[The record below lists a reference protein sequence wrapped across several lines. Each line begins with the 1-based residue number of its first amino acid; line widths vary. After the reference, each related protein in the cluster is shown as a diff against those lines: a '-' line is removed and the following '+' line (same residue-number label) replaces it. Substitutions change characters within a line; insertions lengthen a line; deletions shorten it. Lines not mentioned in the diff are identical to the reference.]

1 MCYDLN
7 VIKRQN
13 PNFNGDQPHMR
24 HKYEDYT
31 HPIVDWV
38 NKLGLEKKWWGRV
51 LLRAEATLH
60 LRRLFVLLVFSF
72 LISWV
77 VSFELPMPFSFE
89 VGEMAATNLSSPISF
104 QMVDEVSTEEQRR
117 NAAARVL
124 PVFEFDVDIFDRVS
138 SRLLHAFRALRTE
151 LRNNREGGFSSTA
164 NVKEILDVQLK
175 IDCPEYLVE
184 WLKRRDFNIYLESQL
199 VAILDQ
205 WFSEKIIARAESDQ
219 VSRFTTVSLRSRQR
233 PEREFIIDRNEFMI
247 LGEHDLFR
255 VKDLRGLER
264 LSAEERDNL
273 YSFAHLLLVPNVYL
287 NEEDS
292 VARRKAAQAMVPPV
306 IMSVRKNQPII
317 SEGNRVTPKDLAI
330 IQQIQDLQSENSPAL
345 KSFFVSLILVTL
357 MLAARSFFRHY
368 SHQRFKI
375 AGKDFFVMAIILFGE
390 VLFTKTF
397 LFVTEGSILTRYSS
411 LLPVDVFLALAPLA
425 SGPILVALLL
435 TSGEVVFFFSLF
447 LGVIVG
453 MLVGQSY
460 FWVLC
465 VWITGLAA
473 ARGVLSC
480 KTRNDIYFGGIRAG
494 IVNAFVIGC
503 WQIIQNYQSP
513 NVFRD
518 FMVLISAGFF
528 SGILSAMMAMIFV
541 PILESLF
548 NYTTDVRLLELSN
561 LNHPLLRDMLV
572 RAPGT
577 YHHSMMVGSMVEAAA
592 EEIGAN
598 PLLGK
603 VICYYHD
610 IGKMSHANYF
620 IENQKVGHNP
630 HDNISPYMSKT
641 LLIAHVKDGVEMGM
655 KYKLG
660 QPIID
665 GILQHHGTTL
675 IAFFYNKALDLAE
688 DGQIVAEE
696 DFRYPGPKP
705 QFREA
710 ALCMLADS
718 IEAAARSLDEPTPSR
733 LQNIVRN
740 IIQKKFL
747 DGQLDECNLT
757 LKDLTKVENAFVRIL
772 LGIYH
777 QRIDYPRESISQNA
791 LGIGPKTARISEK
804 TTKS

>member
-13 PNFNGDQPHMR
+13 PNYTGEQPHMR
-24 HKYEDYT
+24 YKYEDYT

-38 NKLGLEKKWWGRV
+38 NKLGLEKKWWGRI
-51 LLRAEATLH
+51 LLRAEARLH
-60 LRRLFVLLVFSF
+60 LRRLFVLMVFSF
-72 LISWV
+72 IVAWV
-77 VSFELPMPFSFE
+77 VSFELPIPISYE
-89 VGEMAATNLSSPISF
+89 VGEIASTTLSSPITF
-104 QMVDEVSTEEQRR
+104 QMVDEVSTEEHRR
-117 NAAARVL
+117 EAASRVL
-124 PVFEFDVDIFDRVS
+124 PVFEFDVDVFDRVS
-138 SRLLHAFRALRTE
+138 SRLLFTFRLLRTE
-151 LRNNREGGFSSTA
+151 LRNRKSGEPPTIEW
-164 NVKEILDVQLK
+164 VKRKIDTQLD
-175 IDCPEYLVE
+175 IDCPEYLVA
-184 WLKRRDFNIYLESQL
+184 WLIRREFNIFLESQFI
-199 VAILDQ
+199 AILDN
-205 WFSEKIIARAESDQ
+205 WFSEKIIAKTESDQ
-219 VSRFTTVSLRSRQR
+219 VSRFSTVSLRSRQR
-233 PEREFIIDRNEFMI
+233 PEREFIIDRNEFMV
-247 LGEHDLFR
+247 LGEHDMFR
-255 VKDLRGLER
+255 MKDIRGMER
-264 LSAEERDNL
+264 LSAEERDNI
-273 YSFAHLLLVPNVYL
+273 YSFAHLLLVPNVFL
-287 NEEDS
+287 NEDDS
-292 VARRKAAQAMVPPV
+292 VARRKAAQELVPPM
-306 IMSVRKNQPII
+306 IMNVRKNQPVITQ
-317 SEGNRVTPKDLAI
+317 GNRITPKDLAI
-330 IQQIQDLQSENSPAL
+330 VHQIRDLQSDNSPAL

-368 SHQRFKI
+368 SQQRFKI
-375 AGKDFFVMAIILFGE
+375 STKDFFVMALILLGE

-397 LFVTEGSILTRYSS
+397 LFVTEGSILTRYSG
-411 LLPVDVFLALAPLA
+411 LLPADVFLALAPLA

-460 FWVLC
+460 FWILC
-465 VWITGLAA
+465 VWVAGLAA

-480 KTRNDIYFGGIRAG
+480 KARNDIYFGGIRAG

-503 WQIIQNYQSP
+503 WQIVQNYQSP

-518 FMVLISAGFF
+518 FLILMSAGFL

-561 LNHPLLRDMLV
+561 LNHPLLKEMLV
-572 RAPGT
+572 KSPGT

-610 IGKMSHANYF
+610 IGKMSHSNYF

-655 KYKLG
+655 KHKLG

-675 IAFFYNKALDLAE
+675 IHFFYNKALDLAE
-688 DGQIVAEE
+688 DGQDVSEE

-777 QRIDYPRESISQNA
+777 QRIDYPRESVSHAA
-791 LGIGPKTARISEK
+791 LGIGARVPKVAEK
-804 TTKS
+804 SKS

>member
-1 MCYDLN
+1 
-7 VIKRQN
+7 
-13 PNFNGDQPHMR
+13 MR
-24 HKYEDYT
+24 YKYEDYT

-38 NKLGLEKKWWGRV
+38 NKLGLEKTWWGR
-51 LLRAEATLH
+51 LLLKAEAKLH
-60 LRRLFVLLVFSF
+60 LRRLFVLLLFSF
-72 LISWV
+72 LIAWA
-77 VSFELPMPFSFE
+77 VSFELTFPVSYD
-89 VGEMAATNLSSPISF
+89 VGDVATTTISSPLSF
-104 QMVDEVSTEEQRR
+104 QMIDEVSTEEQKRE
-117 NAAARVL
+117 AAARIL
-124 PVFEFDVDIFDRVS
+124 PVFEYDVDVFERVS
-138 SRLLHAFRALRTE
+138 SRLMHTFRMLRTD
-151 LRNNREGGFSSTA
+151 LRNQKLTGLVSVDWIKRR
-164 NVKEILDVQLK
+164 LDTQLGV
-175 IDCPEYLVE
+175 DCPEYLVV
-184 WLKRRDFNIYLESQL
+184 WLIKRQFNILLEGQFI
-199 VAILDQ
+199 AILEQ
-205 WFSEKIIARAESDQ
+205 WFSEKIISKDDSEKIH
-219 VSRFTTVSLRSRQR
+219 RFSTVSLRSHQR
-233 PEREFIIDRNEFMI
+233 PEREYIIDRNEFRV
-247 LGEHDLFR
+247 LGEHDVFR
-255 VKDLRGLER
+255 LRDVRGMEH

-273 YSFAHLLLVPNVYL
+273 DSFAHLLLVPNVVL

-292 VARRKAAQAMVPPV
+292 LARRKMAQELVPPV
-306 IMSVRKNQPII
+306 IMNVRKNQPII
-317 SEGNRVTPKDLAI
+317 SEGNRITPKDLAI
-330 IQQIQDLQSENSPAL
+330 VHQIQNLQKESNPIL

-375 AGKDFFVMAIILFGE
+375 SGKDFFVMGLILLGE
-390 VLFTKTF
+390 VIFTKTF
-397 LFVTEGSILTRYSS
+397 LFVTEGSILSRYSG
-411 LLPVDVFLALAPLA
+411 LLPAEVFLALAPLA

-447 LGVIVG
+447 LGVIIG
-453 MLVGQSY
+453 MLVGHSY
-460 FWVLC
+460 FWALC
-465 VWITGLAA
+465 VWIAGLAA

-494 IVNAFVIGC
+494 IVNAFVLGC
-503 WQIIQNYQSP
+503 WQIIQSYQSP

-518 FMVLISAGFF
+518 FIILIGAGFC
-528 SGILSAMMAMIFV
+528 SGILSAMLAMIFV

-561 LNHPLLRDMLV
+561 LNHPLLKDMLV
-572 RAPGT
+572 NSPGT

-610 IGKMSHANYF
+610 IGKMNHSNYF
-620 IENQKVGHNP
+620 IENQRPGHNP
-630 HDNISPYMSKT
+630 HDHISPYMSKT

-675 IAFFYNKALDLAE
+675 INFFYNKALDLAE
-688 DGQIVAEE
+688 EGQEVPEE
-696 DFRYPGPKP
+696 EFRYPGPKP

-733 LQNIVRN
+733 LQNIVKN

-747 DGQLDECNLT
+747 DGQLEECNLT

-777 QRIDYPRESISQNA
+777 QRIDYPRENISQVTTG
-791 LGIGPKTARISEK
+791 LGLRGQKASEK
-804 TTKS
+804 AKI

>member
-1 MCYDLN
+1 MCYDRN
-7 VIKRQN
+7 VLKRQN
-13 PNFNGDQPHMR
+13 PNFQGDQPHMR

-38 NKLGLEKKWWGRV
+38 NRLGLEKTWWGRL
-51 LLRAEATLH
+51 LLRAEAQLH
-60 LRRLFVLLVFSF
+60 IRRLFVLMAFSF
-72 LISWV
+72 LIAWM
-77 VSFELPMPFSFE
+77 VSFELPIPISYD
-89 VGEMAATNLSSPISF
+89 VGEIATTSLSSPVSF

-117 NAAARVL
+117 DAAERVL
-124 PVFEFDVDIFDRVS
+124 PVFEFDVTVFDQVS
-138 SRLLHAFRALRTE
+138 SRILHTFRVLRTD
-151 LRNNREGGFSSTA
+151 LRNKKGAAEPSVTW
-164 NVKEILDVQLK
+164 VKRKIDADLG
-175 IDCPEYLVE
+175 IDCPDYLVA
-184 WLKRRDFNIYLESQL
+184 WLMRRDFNIFLESQIIT
-199 VAILDQ
+199 ILDQ
-205 WFSEKIIARAESDQ
+205 WFSEKIVAKEDSDL
-219 VSRFTTVSLRSRQR
+219 VTRFSTVSLRSKQR
-233 PEREFIIDRNEFMI
+233 PEREFIIDRNEFMV
-247 LGEHDLFR
+247 LSEHDMFR
-255 VKDLRGLER
+255 MKDIRGLER

-273 YSFAHLLLVPNVYL
+273 YSFAHLLLTPNVFL
-287 NEEDS
+287 NEADS
-292 VARRKAAQAMVPPV
+292 VARRRAAQDLVPPV
-306 IMSVRKNQPII
+306 IISVRKNQPII
-317 SEGNRVTPKDLAI
+317 TEGNRITPKDLAI
-330 IQQIQDLQSENSPAL
+330 LHQIQGLQSENSPIL

-368 SHQRFKI
+368 SQQRFKI
-375 AGKDFFVMAIILFGE
+375 SGKDFFVMALILFGE

-397 LFVTEGSILTRYSS
+397 LFVTEGSILNRYSGH
-411 LLPVDVFLALAPLA
+411 LPSEVFLALAPLA

-453 MLVGQSY
+453 MMVGQSY
-460 FWVLC
+460 FWALC
-465 VWITGLAA
+465 VWVAGIAA
-473 ARGVLSC
+473 ARGVLNC
-480 KTRNDIYFGGIRAG
+480 KTRNNIYFAGIRAG

-503 WQIIQNYQSP
+503 WQIVQNYQSP

-518 FMVLISAGFF
+518 FLILMGAGFC
-528 SGILSAMMAMIFV
+528 SGILSAMLGMIFV

-561 LNHPLLRDMLV
+561 LNHPLLKEMLV
-572 RAPGT
+572 KSPGT

-598 PLLGK
+598 SLLGK

-610 IGKMSHANYF
+610 IGKMNHSNYF
-620 IENQKVGHNP
+620 IENQRPGHNP
-630 HDNISPYMSKT
+630 HDQISPYMSKT

-675 IAFFYNKALDLAE
+675 INFFYNKAIDLAE
-688 DGQIVAEE
+688 EGQEVPEE
-696 DFRYPGPKP
+696 EFRYPGPKP

-777 QRIDYPRESISQNA
+777 QRIDYPRESISQHA
-791 LGIGPKTARISEK
+791 LGIGAKSTKVTEK
-804 TTKS
+804 NRS

>member
-1 MCYDLN
+1 M
-7 VIKRQN
+7 IKRQN
-13 PNFNGDQPHMR
+13 PNYNGEQPHMR
-24 HKYEDYT
+24 YKYEDYT

-38 NKLGLEKKWWGRV
+38 NKLGLEKKWWGRF
-51 LLRAEATLH
+51 LLRAESALH
-60 LRRLFVLLVFSF
+60 LRRLFVLLMFSF
-72 LISWV
+72 LIAWV
-77 VSFELPMPFSFE
+77 VSFELPVPISYD
-89 VGEMAATNLSSPISF
+89 VGEIATTTLSSPISF
-104 QMVDEVSTEEQRR
+104 QMIDEVSAEEQRR
-117 NAAARVL
+117 DAAAKVL
-124 PVFEFDVDIFDRVS
+124 PVFEFDVDVFDRVS
-138 SRLLHAFRALRTE
+138 SRLLYTFRLLRTE
-151 LRNNREGGFSSTA
+151 MRNRK
-164 NVKEILDVQLK
+164 VKPGTEIDWIKDKIDSQLN
-175 IDCPEYLVE
+175 IDCPEYLVA
-184 WLKRRDFNIYLESQL
+184 WLIRREFNIFLESQMIA
-199 VAILDQ
+199 VLDH
-205 WFSEKIIARAESDQ
+205 WFSEKIIGKGDSDQ

-233 PEREFIIDRNEFMI
+233 PEREFIIDRNEFMV
-247 LGEHDLFR
+247 LGEHDMFR
-255 VKDLRGLER
+255 MKDIRGFDR
-264 LSAEERDNL
+264 MSAEERDNI
-273 YSFAHLLLVPNVYL
+273 YSFAHLMLIPNVYL

-292 VARRKAAQAMVPPV
+292 VSRRKAAQAMVPPV
-306 IMSVRKNQPII
+306 IMNVRKNQPII
-317 SEGNRVTPKDLAI
+317 TEGNRITPKDLAI
-330 IQQIQDLQSENSPAL
+330 VHQIQDLQNNNSPAL
-345 KSFFVSLILVTL
+345 KSFFMSLILVTL

-368 SHQRFKI
+368 SSQRFKI
-375 AGKDFFVMAIILFGE
+375 NGKDFFVMALILFGE

-397 LFVTEGSILTRYSS
+397 LFVTEGSILIRYSG
-411 LLPVDVFLALAPLA
+411 LLPSEIFLALAPLA

-447 LGVIVG
+447 LGVIFG
-453 MLVGQSY
+453 ILVGQSY
-460 FWVLC
+460 FWALC
-465 VWITGLAA
+465 VWISGLAA

-503 WQIIQNYQSP
+503 WQIVQNYQSP
-513 NVFRD
+513 NFFRD
-518 FMVLISAGFF
+518 FIILMGAGFF
-528 SGILSAMMAMIFV
+528 SGILSAMLAMIFV

-561 LNHPLLRDMLV
+561 LNHPLLKDMLV
-572 RAPGT
+572 KSPGT

-610 IGKMSHANYF
+610 IGKMSHSNYF
-620 IENQKVGHNP
+620 IENQKPGSNP

-655 KYKLG
+655 RYKLG

-675 IAFFYNKALDLAE
+675 INFFYNKALDLAE
-688 DGQIVAEE
+688 EGVVVSEE

-777 QRIDYPRESISQNA
+777 QRIDYPRENVSAAA
-791 LGIGPKTARISEK
+791 LGFGGKAARQTEK
-804 TTKS
+804 TKV